1 MTPSPNSVLTHGA
14 ASDLRIVAFDAYGT
28 LFNVYA
34 VAQAAEDCFPG
45 QGGTIAQV
53 WRDKQLEYSRLR
65 ALAGPDQYVSFWQIT
80 QDALDFVDRLLRLAM
95 TETQREALLG
105 AYARLTPYPEV
116 AEVLSA
122 LRDSGRRLCIL
133 SNGDPQMLQR
143 AISAAQLGDAFQAV
157 LSVHDLKTFKVAPQ
171 AYGLVLD
178 AFQVQP
184 HQVCLV
190 SSNAWDVCGA
200 RWAGLQAF
208 WVNRQQ
214 MPMEVLGVAPSGEGR
229 DLQDFL
235 SWLTPA

>member
-1 MTPSPNSVLTHGA
+1 MTSSPNSVLTHGL
-14 ASDLRIVAFDAYGT
+14 ASDLRVVAFDAYGT

-34 VAQAAEDCFPG
+34 VSQAAEACFPG
-45 QGGTIAQV
+45 QGDSIAQL

-65 ALAGPDQYVSFWQIT
+65 ALAGSDHYVPFWQIT
-80 QDALDFVDRLLRLAM
+80 MDALDFVDRRLGLSM
-95 TETQREALLG
+95 THVQRETLLG
-105 AYARLTPYPEV
+105 AYAHLTPYPEV
-116 AEVLSA
+116 VQVLSA

-133 SNGDPQMLQR
+133 SNGDPQMLHK

-157 LSVHDLKTFKVAPQ
+157 LSVHKLKTFKVSPQ
-171 AYGLVLD
+171 AYGLVVE

-214 MPMEVLGVAPSGEGR
+214 MPMEVLGVSPSGEGR
-229 DLQDFL
+229 DLHDLLAWL
-235 SWLTPA
+235 SA

>member
-1 MTPSPNSVLTHGA
+1 MTSSSNSVLTHGA
-14 ASDLRIVAFDAYGT
+14 ASDLRVVAFDAYGT

-34 VAQAAEDCFPG
+34 VARAAEDCFPG
-45 QGGTIAQV
+45 QGGAIAQV

-80 QDALDFVDRLLRLAM
+80 QDALDFVDRLLGLSM
-95 TETQREALLG
+95 TEAQRETLLG

-116 AEVLSA
+116 VEVLSA
-122 LRDSGRRLCIL
+122 LRDTGRRLCIL

-190 SSNAWDVCGA
+190 SSNAWDICGA

-214 MPMEVLGVAPSGEGR
+214 APMEVLGVAPSGEGR

-235 SWLTPA
+235 SWLSPA

>member
-1 MTPSPNSVLTHGA
+1 MTTSNHTSVLTHGL
-14 ASDLRIVAFDAYGT
+14 ASDLRVVAFDAYGT

-34 VAQAAEDCFPG
+34 VSQAAEISFPG
-45 QGGTIAQV
+45 RGESIAQL

-65 ALAGPDQYVSFWQIT
+65 ALAGPDHYASFWQIT
-80 QDALDFVDRLLRLAM
+80 MDALEFVDRRLGLSM
-95 TETQREALLG
+95 TPAQRETLLG
-105 AYARLTPYPEV
+105 AYAHLTPYPEV
-116 AEVLSA
+116 VQVLSA

-133 SNGDPQMLQR
+133 SNGDPQMLHK

-157 LSVHDLKTFKVAPQ
+157 LSVHELKTFKVSPQ
-171 AYGLVLD
+171 AYGLVVE

-214 MPMEVLGVAPSGEGR
+214 MPMEVLGVSPSGEGR
-229 DLQDFL
+229 DLHDLLAWL
-235 SWLTPA
+235 SA